1 VKLTLLVAT
10 AATLAAND
18 AARAVLSKHC
28 LACHGEAKMGGLD
41 LRDRASLLKGGTRGP
56 AVVAGK
62 SAESLLIKAVRR
74 EGALAMPPGKAVLS
88 APEIDA
94 LKNWID
100 SGAAYDGAVTA
111 TSKWWSFQK
120 VNRPEGQGS
129 IDKFIDA
136 KLAEKG
142 LARSPRASRRTLI
155 RRATF
160 DLHGLP
166 PTPEEIANF
175 EADTAPNAFAKVVDR
190 LLASPRY
197 GERWARHWLDTVRY
211 ADTGGYETD
220 VYFRNAWRYR
230 DYVIRALNE
239 DRPYDVF
246 IKEQI
251 AGDEIW
257 PTSLDLEGAYEMPKQ
272 NLANLEHRLGTSLYT
287 LGALPVEN
295 SFFGDQYRSEWQ
307 AEAVETTAAAF
318 LGLTM
323 GCARCHD
330 HKFDPITQK
339 DFYRMSAFFGGSED
353 REVPIVSQM
362 RIFEYTRHETRWV
375 LVEQLKA
382 KLAKLPR
389 NATAERDAIL
399 KQIGEAYVKAP
410 VAYDKANLLVHTEP
424 VHDTHLLQRGEWNK
438 KGEKVLPGTPGSLGN
453 QVNITGE
460 PDNGLFIPRRRKA
473 LAEWL
478 ASKDHPLT
486 ARVMVNRVWQ
496 NHFGRGIVSSTN
508 DFGRQ
513 GDPPSHPELLEWL
526 SAEFMDNAWS
536 LKKLHRTMML
546 SETYQSSSAFNA
558 KGAAVDAENTLL
570 WRMNR
575 RRLEAEAIRDSL
587 LSAAGNLKTKMF
599 GPAVVTPVVEEEMDG
614 VRDASQW
621 PVTAD
626 SSEYDRRSIYLFVK
640 RSFRLPMME
649 TFDTPDTT
657 QSCARRESSTV
668 APQALAMMNG
678 AFTVAQA
685 KRFGAR
691 IEKADPAKRV
701 ETAFEIALGRQPSAM
716 EKAKAQGFLDKAG
729 VDALALLLFNM
740 SEFVYVD

>member
-1 VKLTLLVAT
+1 MKLTLLVAT

-257 PTSLDLEGAYEMPKQ
+257 PTSLDLECAYEMPKQ
-272 NLANLEHRLGTSLYT
+272 NLANLEHRLGTSL
-287 LGALPVEN
+287 
-295 SFFGDQYRSEWQ
+295 
-307 AEAVETTAAAF
+307 
-318 LGLTM
+318 
-323 GCARCHD
+323 
-330 HKFDPITQK
+330 
-339 DFYRMSAFFGGSED
+339 
-353 REVPIVSQM
+353 
-362 RIFEYTRHETRWV
+362 
-375 LVEQLKA
+375 
-382 KLAKLPR
+382 
-389 NATAERDAIL
+389 
-399 KQIGEAYVKAP
+399 
-410 VAYDKANLLVHTEP
+410 
-424 VHDTHLLQRGEWNK
+424 
-438 KGEKVLPGTPGSLGN
+438 
-453 QVNITGE
+453 
-460 PDNGLFIPRRRKA
+460 
-473 LAEWL
+473 
-478 ASKDHPLT
+478 
-486 ARVMVNRVWQ
+486 
-496 NHFGRGIVSSTN
+496 
-508 DFGRQ
+508 
-513 GDPPSHPELLEWL
+513 
-526 SAEFMDNAWS
+526 
-536 LKKLHRTMML
+536 
-546 SETYQSSSAFNA
+546 
-558 KGAAVDAENTLL
+558 
-570 WRMNR
+570 
-575 RRLEAEAIRDSL
+575 
-587 LSAAGNLKTKMF
+587 
-599 GPAVVTPVVEEEMDG
+599 
-614 VRDASQW
+614 
-621 PVTAD
+621 
-626 SSEYDRRSIYLFVK
+626 
-640 RSFRLPMME
+640 
-649 TFDTPDTT
+649 
-657 QSCARRESSTV
+657 
-668 APQALAMMNG
+668 
-678 AFTVAQA
+678 
-685 KRFGAR
+685 
-691 IEKADPAKRV
+691 
-701 ETAFEIALGRQPSAM
+701 
-716 EKAKAQGFLDKAG
+716 
-729 VDALALLLFNM
+729 
-740 SEFVYVD
+740 